1 MKGLVFLA
9 ITIAVSYAQTSSAT
23 LSGVVADPSQAA
35 VPGAA
40 VVATHADTRREFKV
54 ETNETG
60 RYVFLTLPIGRYE
73 ISIQASGFKTLR
85 RSAELN
91 VNQAANLNLTLEI
104 GQVSEVID
112 VTAQAP
118 LVNATNATVGTVIEQ
133 RAIFDLPL
141 NGRNFT
147 QLISLTPGVST
158 IDTSQSGAGPSI
170 QGQRNR
176 DNSYVADG
184 VSISRLSFGN
194 VVLSPP
200 VDAIQEFRVQSL
212 NSDAELGGGSG
223 GFINL
228 ARGILF

>member
-1 MKGLVFLA
+1 M
-9 ITIAVSYAQTSSAT
+9 
-23 LSGVVADPSQAA
+23 
-35 VPGAA
+35 
-40 VVATHADTRREFKV
+40 
-54 ETNETG
+54 
-60 RYVFLTLPIGRYE
+60 
-73 ISIQASGFKTLR
+73 
-85 RSAELN
+85 
-91 VNQAANLNLTLEI
+91 
-104 GQVSEVID
+104 GQLSEVVD

-118 LVNATNATVGTVIEQ
+118 LVNATNSTVGTVIEQ

-176 DNSYVADG
+176 DNTYVADG
-184 VSISRLSFGN
+184 VSISRISFGN

-212 NSDAELGGGSG
+212 NSDADLGGGSG

-228 ARGILF
+228 VTKSGTEKLHGTVYDYLRNNVLDARNTFQPSIPSAQVLSIWAYHQATASGLKKSTALPSPLSQVYVWPPSTKKPRSNASR